1 MSNDILLVDDTPS
14 NGEIIT
20 NDAFDIIRNLHD
32 EVSMEDTPRSF
43 IKNKMGVDYVEVGYM
58 KKMADKHYPGWSW
71 TIVRTETLGS
81 EAFMVHGRL
90 KWFEGGIW
98 REGDMT
104 AAHRIMKKRGSDEFV
119 DVGNDIKSANTDCIK
134 KAFNMYLNIADD
146 VYRNRVEDTSLSQEE
161 IDFLYKQMEGLNEE
175 WKEKIS
181 LSIEDGNIEKG
192 DIDKV
197 VAKIE
202 LIKKETKGKDNE

>member
-1 MSNDILLVDDTPS
+1 MSNEILLVDDTPS
-14 NGEIIT
+14 NGEIVT
-20 NDAFDIIRNLHD
+20 SDAFDIIRNLHD
-32 EVSMEDTPRSF
+32 KVSMEDTPRSF

-104 AAHRIMKKRGSDEFV
+104 AAHRIAKKRGSNEFV

-146 VYRNRVEDTSLSQEE
+146 VYRNRVPDTSLSQEE

-181 LSIEDGNIEKG
+181 FSIEDGSIEKA

-197 VAKIE
+197 VAKIK

>member
-1 MSNDILLVDDTPS
+1 MSSEIALLEEIPTNGAVITSDT
-14 NGEIIT
+14 
-20 NDAFDIIRNLHD
+20 FDVIRDLH
-32 EVSMEDTPRSF
+32 EKVSMEDTPRSF
-43 IKNKMGVDYVEVGYM
+43 IKNKMGVDYVEYSYM
-58 KKMADKHYPGWSW
+58 RKLADKFYPGWSW
-71 TIVRTETLGS
+71 TIISTETLGS

-98 REGDMT
+98 REGDCT
-104 AAHRIMKKRGSDEFV
+104 AAHRIQKKRNSDNFV

-161 IDFLYKQMEGLNEE
+161 IEYLYGEIDGLDDE

-181 LSIEDGNIEKG
+181 LSIDNGDIEKG
-192 DIDKV
+192 DISKV
-197 VAKIE
+197 ISRINQ
-202 LIKKETKGKDNE
+202 IKENMNG

>member
-1 MSNDILLVDDTPS
+1 MSSDIALVEEIPTNGAVITSDT
-14 NGEIIT
+14 
-20 NDAFDIIRNLHD
+20 FDVIRDLH
-32 EVSMEDTPRSF
+32 EKVSMEDTPRSF
-43 IKNKMGVDYVEVGYM
+43 IKNKMGLDYVEYSYM
-58 KKMADKHYPGWSW
+58 RKLADKFYPGWSW
-71 TIVRTETLGS
+71 TIISTETLGS

-98 REGDMT
+98 REGDCT
-104 AAHRIMKKRGSDEFV
+104 AAHRIQKKRNSDNFV

-161 IDFLYKQMEGLNEE
+161 IEYLYGEIDGLDDE

-181 LSIEDGNIEKG
+181 LSIDNGDIEKG
-192 DIDKV
+192 DISKV
-197 VAKIE
+197 ISRINQ
-202 LIKKETKGKDNE
+202 IKENMNG

>member
-1 MSNDILLVDDTPS
+1 MSNEILLVDDTPS
-14 NGEIIT
+14 NGEIVT
-20 NDAFDIIRNLHD
+20 SDAFDVIRDLHD
-32 EVSMEDTPRSF
+32 KVSMEDTPRSF

-104 AAHRIMKKRGSDEFV
+104 AAHRIMKKRGSNEFV

>member
-1 MSNDILLVDDTPS
+1 MSNNISLVDETPVNGDILAIDS
-14 NGEIIT
+14 
-20 NDAFDIIRNLHD
+20 FDIIRNLHE
-32 EVSMEDTPRSF
+32 EVSMEDTPKSF
-43 IKNKMGVDYVEVGYM
+43 IKNKMGVDYVEYSYM
-58 KKMADKHYPGWSW
+58 RKLADKHYPGWSW
-71 TIVRTETLGS
+71 NIISTETVGS

-98 REGDMT
+98 REGDCT
-104 AAHRIMKKRGSDEFV
+104 AAHRIQKKRNSDSFV

-146 VYRNRVEDTSLSQEE
+146 VYRNRVEDTSLSQED
-161 IDFLYKQMEGLNEE
+161 IDLLYEKMEGLNDE

-181 LSIEDGNIEKG
+181 LSIENGEIEKG

-197 VAKIE
+197 ITRIE
-202 LIKKETKGKDNE
+202 QIKEESK

>member
-1 MSNDILLVDDTPS
+1 MSSEISTEVMVENGAIIQQDVFDT
-14 NGEIIT
+14 
-20 NDAFDIIRNLHD
+20 IRELHD
-32 EVSMEDTPRSF
+32 KVSMEDTPRSF
-43 IKNKMGVDYVEVGYM
+43 IKNKMGLDYVEYSYM
-58 KKMADKHYPGWSW
+58 RKLADKFYPGWSW
-71 TIVRTETLGS
+71 TIISTETLGS

-98 REGDMT
+98 REGDCT
-104 AAHRIMKKRGSDEFV
+104 AAHRIQKKRNSDSFV

-161 IDFLYKQMEGLNEE
+161 IEYLYGEIDDLDDE

-181 LSIEDGNIEKG
+181 LSIENGDIEKG
-192 DIDKV
+192 DISKV
-197 VAKIE
+197 MSRINQIQE
-202 LIKKETKGKDNE
+202 NMNG

>member
-1 MSNDILLVDDTPS
+1 MSSDIALVEEIPTNGAVITSDT
-14 NGEIIT
+14 
-20 NDAFDIIRNLHD
+20 FDVIRDLH
-32 EVSMEDTPRSF
+32 EKVSMEDTPRSF
-43 IKNKMGVDYVEVGYM
+43 IKNKMGVDYVEYSYM
-58 KKMADKHYPGWSW
+58 RKLADKFYPGWSW
-71 TIVRTETLGS
+71 TIISTETLGS

-98 REGDMT
+98 REGDCT
-104 AAHRIMKKRGSDEFV
+104 AAHRIQKKRNSDNFV

-161 IDFLYKQMEGLNEE
+161 IEYLYGEIDGLDDE

-181 LSIEDGNIEKG
+181 LSIDNGDIEKG
-192 DIDKV
+192 DISKV
-197 VAKIE
+197 ISRINQ
-202 LIKKETKGKDNE
+202 IKENMNG

>member
-1 MSNDILLVDDTPS
+1 MSNEILLVDDTPS
-14 NGEIIT
+14 NGEIVT
-20 NDAFDIIRNLHD
+20 SDAFDVIRNLHD
-32 EVSMEDTPRSF
+32 KVSMEDTPRSF

-104 AAHRIMKKRGSDEFV
+104 AAHRIAKKRGSNEFV

>member
-1 MSNDILLVDDTPS
+1 MSNNISLVDETPVNGDILAIDS
-14 NGEIIT
+14 
-20 NDAFDIIRNLHD
+20 FDIIRNLHE

-43 IKNKMGVDYVEVGYM
+43 IKNKMGVDYVEYSYM
-58 KKMADKHYPGWSW
+58 RKIADKHYPGWSW
-71 TIVRTETLGS
+71 TIISTETLGS

-98 REGDMT
+98 REGDCT
-104 AAHRIMKKRGSDEFV
+104 AAHRIQKKRNSDSFV

-146 VYRNRVEDTSLSQEE
+146 VYRNRVEDTSLSQED
-161 IDFLYKQMEGLNEE
+161 IDLLYEKMEGLNDE

-181 LSIEDGNIEKG
+181 LSIENGEIEKG
-192 DIDKV
+192 EIDKV
-197 VAKIE
+197 ITRIE
-202 LIKKETKGKDNE
+202 QIKEESK

>member
-1 MSNDILLVDDTPS
+1 MGNNISLVDEPPMNGDILAIDS
-14 NGEIIT
+14 
-20 NDAFDIIRNLHD
+20 FDIIRNLHE
-32 EVSMEDTPRSF
+32 EVSMEDTPKSF
-43 IKNKMGVDYVEVGYM
+43 IKNKMGVDYVEYSFM
-58 KKMADKHYPGWSW
+58 RNLADKHYPGWSW
-71 TIVRTETLGS
+71 TIISTETLGS

-98 REGDMT
+98 REGDCT
-104 AAHRIMKKRGSDEFV
+104 AAHRIQKKRNSDSFV

-161 IDFLYKQMEGLNEE
+161 IEYLYGEIDDLDDE

-181 LSIEDGNIEKG
+181 LSIENGDIEKG
-192 DIDKV
+192 DISKV
-197 VAKIE
+197 MSRINQ
-202 LIKKETKGKDNE
+202 IKENMNG

>member
-1 MSNDILLVDDTPS
+1 MSNNISLVDETPM
-14 NGEIIT
+14 NGAIVT
-20 NDAFDIIRNLHD
+20 SDSFDIIRNLHE
-32 EVSMEDTPRSF
+32 EVSMEDTPKSF
-43 IKNKMGVDYVEVGYM
+43 IKNKMGVDYVEYSYM
-58 KKMADKHYPGWSW
+58 RKLADKYYPGWSW
-71 TIVRTETLGS
+71 TIISTETLGS

-98 REGDMT
+98 REGDCT
-104 AAHRIMKKRGSDEFV
+104 AAHRIQKKRNSDSFV

-146 VYRNRVEDTSLSQEE
+146 VYRNRVEDTSLSQED
-161 IDFLYKQMEGLNEE
+161 IDSLYKEMEGLNDE

-181 LSIEDGNIEKG
+181 LSIESGDIEKN

-197 VAKIE
+197 ITRINQ
-202 LIKKETKGKDNE
+202 IKEETE

>member
-1 MSNDILLVDDTPS
+1 MSSEIALVEEIPTNGAVITSDT
-14 NGEIIT
+14 
-20 NDAFDIIRNLHD
+20 FDVIRDLH
-32 EVSMEDTPRSF
+32 EKVSMEDTPRSF
-43 IKNKMGVDYVEVGYM
+43 IKNKMGVDYVEYSYM
-58 KKMADKHYPGWSW
+58 RKLADKFYPGWSW
-71 TIVRTETLGS
+71 TIISTETLGS

-98 REGDMT
+98 REGDCT
-104 AAHRIMKKRGSDEFV
+104 AAHRIQKKRNSDNFV

-161 IDFLYKQMEGLNEE
+161 IEYLYGEIDGLDDE

-181 LSIEDGNIEKG
+181 LSIDNGDIEKG
-192 DIDKV
+192 DISKV
-197 VAKIE
+197 ISRINQ
-202 LIKKETKGKDNE
+202 IKENMNG

>member
-1 MSNDILLVDDTPS
+1 MSSEIALVEEIPTNGAVITSDT
-14 NGEIIT
+14 
-20 NDAFDIIRNLHD
+20 FDVIRDLH
-32 EVSMEDTPRSF
+32 EKVSMEDTPRSF
-43 IKNKMGVDYVEVGYM
+43 IKNKMGVDYVEYSYM
-58 KKMADKHYPGWSW
+58 RKLADKFYPGWSW
-71 TIVRTETLGS
+71 TIISTETLGS

-98 REGDMT
+98 REGDCT
-104 AAHRIMKKRGSDEFV
+104 AAHRIQKKRNSDNFV

-161 IDFLYKQMEGLNEE
+161 IEYLYGEIDGLDDE

-181 LSIEDGNIEKG
+181 LSIDNG
-192 DIDKV
+192 DIERGDISKV
-197 VAKIE
+197 ISRINQ
-202 LIKKETKGKDNE
+202 IKENMNG

>member
-1 MSNDILLVDDTPS
+1 MSNNISLVDEPPMDGDILAIDS
-14 NGEIIT
+14 
-20 NDAFDIIRNLHD
+20 FDIIRNLHE
-32 EVSMEDTPRSF
+32 EVSMEDTPKSF
-43 IKNKMGVDYVEVGYM
+43 IKNKMGVDYVEYSYM
-58 KKMADKHYPGWSW
+58 RKLADKHYPGWSW
-71 TIVRTETLGS
+71 TIISTETLGS

-98 REGDMT
+98 REGDCT
-104 AAHRIMKKRGSDEFV
+104 AAHRIQKKRNSDSFV

-146 VYRNRVEDTSLSQEE
+146 VYRNRVEDTSLSQED
-161 IDFLYKQMEGLNEE
+161 IDSLYKEMEGLNDE

-181 LSIEDGNIEKG
+181 LSIESGDIEKN

-197 VAKIE
+197 ITRINQ
-202 LIKKETKGKDNE
+202 IKEETE

>member
-1 MSNDILLVDDTPS
+1 MSSDIALVEEIPTNGAVITSDT
-14 NGEIIT
+14 
-20 NDAFDIIRNLHD
+20 FDVIRDLH
-32 EVSMEDTPRSF
+32 EKVSMEDTPRSF
-43 IKNKMGVDYVEVGYM
+43 IKNKMGVDYVEYSYM
-58 KKMADKHYPGWSW
+58 RKLADKFYPGWSW
-71 TIVRTETLGS
+71 TIISTETLGS

-98 REGDMT
+98 REGDCT
-104 AAHRIMKKRGSDEFV
+104 AAHRIQKKRNSDNFV

-161 IDFLYKQMEGLNEE
+161 IEYLYGEIDGLDDE

-181 LSIEDGNIEKG
+181 LSIDNGDIEK
-192 DIDKV
+192 
-197 VAKIE
+197 
-202 LIKKETKGKDNE
+202 

>member
-1 MSNDILLVDDTPS
+1 MSNEILLVDDTPS
-14 NGEIIT
+14 NGEIVT
-20 NDAFDIIRNLHD
+20 SDAFDVIRNLHD
-32 EVSMEDTPRSF
+32 KVSMEDTPRSF

-71 TIVRTETLGS
+71 TIIRTETLGS

-104 AAHRIMKKRGSDEFV
+104 AAHRIMKKRGSNEFV

-181 LSIEDGNIEKG
+181 F
-192 DIDKV
+192 
-197 VAKIE
+197 
-202 LIKKETKGKDNE
+202 

>member
-1 MSNDILLVDDTPS
+1 MSNNISLVDETPM
-14 NGEIIT
+14 NGAIVT
-20 NDAFDIIRNLHD
+20 SDSFDIIRNLHE
-32 EVSMEDTPRSF
+32 EVSMEDTPKSF
-43 IKNKMGVDYVEVGYM
+43 IKNKMGVDYVEYSYM
-58 KKMADKHYPGWSW
+58 RKLADKHYPGWSW
-71 TIVRTETLGS
+71 TIISRETLGS

-98 REGDMT
+98 REGDCT
-104 AAHRIMKKRGSDEFV
+104 AAHRIQKKRNSDNFV

-161 IDFLYKQMEGLNEE
+161 IEYLYGEIDGLDDE

-181 LSIEDGNIEKG
+181 LSIDNGDIEKG
-192 DIDKV
+192 DISKV
-197 VAKIE
+197 ISRINQ
-202 LIKKETKGKDNE
+202 IKENMNG

>member
-1 MSNDILLVDDTPS
+1 MSSEISTEVMVENGAIIQQDVFDTIR
-14 NGEIIT
+14 EI
-20 NDAFDIIRNLHD
+20 HD
-32 EVSMEDTPRSF
+32 KVSMEDTPRSF
-43 IKNKMGVDYVEVGYM
+43 IKNKMGLDYVEYSYM
-58 KKMADKHYPGWSW
+58 RKLADKFYPGWSW
-71 TIVRTETLGS
+71 TIISTETLGS

-98 REGDMT
+98 REGDCT
-104 AAHRIMKKRGSDEFV
+104 AAHRIQKKRNSDSFV

-161 IDFLYKQMEGLNEE
+161 IEYLYGEIDDLDDE

-181 LSIEDGNIEKG
+181 LSIENGDIEKG
-192 DIDKV
+192 DISKV
-197 VAKIE
+197 MSRINQ
-202 LIKKETKGKDNE
+202 IKENMNG